1 MINNNHKN
9 SGCGNA
15 EKLVSYLYSENG
27 AAENTTFEAHLQA
40 CSVCSDELQ
49 AFSGVQ
55 FSINDWKLKEFA
67 QMETPIIQI
76 PYEKVIAPSNDQEVS
91 GVTALWLSGLR
102 KYFSLSPAWS
112 LATASFAVLAVCA
125 VIALIVLNSDKSND
139 VAGTNKNT
147 KPVAVPT
154 VEKTTAPTNENSNQ
168 NSLPETDVK
177 PLNEQKALP
186 EIAVAPDT
194 KDSLVV
200 KTTNRNQRQTQK
212 AETTNLP
219 KNNNIV
225 KRDNQNKITI
235 PPKMIEEAE
244 EDDTLR
250 LAELFEEIDTVE

>member
-15 EKLVSYLYSENG
+15 EKLVSYLYGENG
-27 AAENTTFEAHLQA
+27 AAETTTFEAHLQT
-40 CSVCSDELQ
+40 CSVCSDELE

-76 PYEKVIAPSNDQEVS
+76 PYEKVGKASNNHEVS
-91 GVTALWLSGLR
+91 GVTVSWLSGLR

-112 LATASFAVLAVCA
+112 LATASFAILAVCA
-125 VIALIVLNSDKSND
+125 GIALIVLNSDKSND
-139 VAGTNKNT
+139 VAGTNT

-154 VEKTTAPTNENSNQ
+154 VQKTTSPTNENSNQ
-168 NSLPETDVK
+168 NISPDKEEK
-177 PLNEQKALP
+177 PLNAQKTP
-186 EIAVAPDT
+186 PTEVAVAPDT
-194 KDSLVV
+194 KNNLVV
-200 KTTNRNQRQTQK
+200 KTPINQRLPQK
-212 AETTNLP
+212 AETPKLP

-225 KRDNQNKITI
+225 KRDNNNKIEV
-235 PPKMIEEAE
+235 PPKMIEEDE